1 MARDLNAELRDKTQ
15 EILELIAIAYGLGD
29 VASLDASWLQQLNHD
44 VEQIIGQH
52 EEAMFGGETSKEWY
66 PLDERLAQTAIG
78 RFLQERQ
85 EINDQ
90 ILDLPGMKN
99 WAGASVPRSGAAW
112 RVLCL
117 RSTPGCA

>member
-52 EEAMFGGETSKEWY
+52 EEAMFGGETSKEWH
-66 PLDERLAQTAIG
+66 PLDERLAQTAILPISPGAPGDQRSDTRSAGNEELG
-78 RFLQERQ
+78 R
-85 EINDQ
+85 
-90 ILDLPGMKN
+90 
-99 WAGASVPRSGAAW
+99 
-112 RVLCL
+112 
-117 RSTPGCA
+117 